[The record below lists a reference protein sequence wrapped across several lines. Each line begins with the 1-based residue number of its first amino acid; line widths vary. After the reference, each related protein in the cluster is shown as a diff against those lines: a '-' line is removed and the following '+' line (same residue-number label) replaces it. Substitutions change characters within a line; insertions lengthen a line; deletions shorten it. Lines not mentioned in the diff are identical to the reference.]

1 MKVTVTVYKRGSA
14 GCQESHS
21 ACLTASIMNSTAIIL
36 LLSCLL
42 LCVQGAPGTGSRK
55 CKCLNGYVG
64 RVRPELINSE
74 PRVYQPSSFCP
85 KLEITIVLGTK
96 EKCVNPESRFGQHV
110 LSGQERKRAARSTT
124 ASQSNTESST
134 SL

>member
-1 MKVTVTVYKRGSA
+1 
-14 GCQESHS
+14 
-21 ACLTASIMNSTAIIL
+21 MNSTAIILL

-42 LCVQGAPGTGSRK
+42 LCVQGEPDHGSRK

-64 RVRPELINSE
+64 RVNQKLIMSE

-85 KLEITIVLGTK
+85 ELEITIVLGTK

-110 LSGQERKRAARSTT
+110 LSRQERKRAARSTT

>member
-1 MKVTVTVYKRGSA
+1 
-14 GCQESHS
+14 
-21 ACLTASIMNSTAIIL
+21 MNSTSSIFLL

-42 LCVQGAPGTGSRK
+42 VLCVQGEPSTGSRK
-55 CKCLNGYVG
+55 CKCLNGYIG
-64 RVRPELINSE
+64 RVRPELLKSE

-85 KLEITIVLGTK
+85 ELEIIIVLGTK

-110 LSGQERKRAARSTT
+110 LSRQERKRAARSTT